1 MIPLKLE
8 TLLKGRVVE
17 QDRVEYKEGWNP
29 NEVIQT
35 ICAFAN
41 DFSNT
46 NGGYI
51 VLGIDA
57 KSDGLPKLP
66 PVGIAK
72 GKLDEIQQ
80 KILEYCNFIEPRY
93 LPQIEVKEYQGKYL
107 IYIWCSGGDAG
118 PYSVFKNVLGKK
130 KGDEPKEYYIK
141 FAATKTA
148 AKGSD
153 LFELYNKFNSVP
165 FDDRENRKATIDD
178 IRRAYL
184 EDFLVD
190 SDSSLLPYRNTM
202 AAEDLLLA
210 LQVANPTD
218 VGIAIKNIGLLM
230 FCEYPEK
237 YINDAVTKIVWFQ
250 DEEEEGSDVFDEV
263 LITGPIHVQ
272 IRKALDYMETKIFT
286 ERIVKVPGQAEARRF
301 FNYPYAAIEE
311 VLVNAQFHRRY
322 DDCDPVE
329 IRIYPNRI
337 MVSNYPGPD
346 LTIDW
351 DKFCAGKAVA
361 HKYRN
366 KRIGEFLKEIDLSE
380 KLSTGIKKI
389 LRALKQN
396 GSPAP
401 LFETE
406 AGRRFLSTTIFMHE
420 EFEPIIVKNI
430 EEVIED
436 GVDKLP
442 IKVADKLPIKVA
454 DKLTPAERRFIES
467 LIPFLHDSEWIT
479 NAEARD
485 LSGKSEGSVKR
496 FLRNL
501 TDKGVLEALGEKK
514 NRKYRLV
521 DSKENL

>member
-1 MIPLKLE
+1 MIPLKIE
-8 TLLKGRVVE
+8 TLLEGRVVE
-17 QDRVEYKEGWNP
+17 QDRVEYKKGWNP

-51 VLGIDA
+51 VLGIGA
-57 KSDGLPKLP
+57 EKDGRPELP
-66 PVGIAK
+66 PVGIAED
-72 GKLDEIQQ
+72 KLDEIQQ
-80 KILEYCNFIEPRY
+80 KIFEYCNFIEPRY
-93 LPQIEVKEYQGKYL
+93 LPQIEVKEYQGKQMIYL
-107 IYIWCSGGDAG
+107 WCSGGDAG
-118 PYSVFKNVLGKK
+118 PYCVFKNVLAKK
-130 KGDEPKEYYIK
+130 KGNEPKEHYIK
-141 FAATKTA
+141 VGAVKSA
-148 AKGSD
+148 AKGPE
-153 LFELYNKFNSVP
+153 LFELFNKFNSVP
-165 FDDRENRKATIDD
+165 FDDRENRKAEIDD

-190 SDSSLLPYRNTM
+190 SDSSLLPYRNSM
-202 AAEDLLLA
+202 SAEDLLLA

-230 FCEYPEK
+230 FCEYPERF
-237 YINDAVTKIVWFQ
+237 IRDAVTKIVWFQ
-250 DEEEEGSDVFDEV
+250 DEDEEGADIFDEV
-263 LITGPIHVQ
+263 LITGPIQVQ
-272 IRKALDYMETKIFT
+272 IRQALDYMKIKIFT
-286 ERIVKVPGQAEARRF
+286 ERIVKITGQAEARRF
-301 FNYPYAAIEE
+301 FNYPYDALEE
-311 VLVNAQFHRRY
+311 VLVNTQFHRRY

-337 MVSNYPGPD
+337 MVTNYPGPD
-346 LTIDW
+346 LTIDM
-351 DKFCAGKAVA
+351 DKFRVGDAVA
-361 HKYRN
+361 HRYRN

-406 AGRRFLSTTIFMHE
+406 PTRQYLSTTIFMHE
-420 EFEPIIVKNI
+420 EFEPIIVKNTEEA
-430 EEVIED
+430 EEVA
-436 GVDKLP
+436 DKLP

-454 DKLTPAERRFIES
+454 DKLTPSERTFIE
-467 LIPFLHDSEWIT
+467 FLLPYFHDNEWIT

-501 TDKGVLEALGEKK
+501 AEKGVLESLGEKK
-514 NRKYRLV
+514 NRKYRFA
-521 DSKENL
+521 DNGKN